1 MELKKSSTIL
11 MPKKNSIDKSINKL
25 KGYGTLLQMYGGASQ
40 ELEETFNSL
49 KKEYKNTSDDEKKI
63 VIQQQ
68 MFNIK
73 DQMQQLL
80 NTVQS
85 TSSYAMQK
93 IMDAGSLLKDKLI
106 SSPNIDELYK
116 AKKKQIK
123 MDIEELKKLK
133 KQIQT
138 GGGKRARKQPDIDEL
153 TELVSATSIKEKQP
167 DIDEL
172 AELVSAT
179 SIKEKQPN
187 IDELTNLVSTTSIKE
202 KQPTNLVS
210 TTSIK
215 EKQPELTD
223 LVSAKAPDEKLN
235 KLNDLL
241 SSLKRSG
248 DDMTINVQKR
258 GKLEPKRKKQ
268 DINELSDLMS
278 ASIKEKQPDIDDLT
292 DLMSATSLKRSG
304 DMTNNVQKRKK
315 QDINE
320 LSDLMSATSIKEKQ
334 PDIDDLTDLMSATS
348 LKRSKRKKP
357 DMRKTYYTRSKN
369 KEEIEANKRLKEL
382 KKLEEKER
390 IANYQRERRK
400 KRSLQ
405 RKLKKQNK

>member
-278 ASIKEKQPDIDDLT
+278 A
-292 DLMSATSLKRSG
+292 
-304 DMTNNVQKRKK
+304 
-315 QDINE
+315 
-320 LSDLMSATSIKEKQ
+320 TSIKEKQ